1 MVPHL
6 HRIEDSLAKSETDVQ
21 PQTDV
26 QGNSQEGDPRHG
38 VKRRRINTARRR
50 PMMFAVVAAGLVLS
64 LLAFRVGQQA
74 ETTRIQASFERTAS
88 ERVAAVEARLL
99 ATVGTLHSLASFFE
113 TTGDVAPEKF
123 TSFVTPL
130 LSATAGVQAYEWVP
144 LVTSDERSKVEA
156 LGERNQPGFHV
167 AERAPGG
174 AMRAAGQRERYF
186 PVFYVEPLRGNEK
199 ALGFD
204 LYSNEARHAA
214 IDAAIDAR
222 APQATARITLVQ
234 ETGDQYGFLVFY
246 PVFARSGFG
255 RDDLRGVVLGV
266 FRIGDVIAGT
276 TGEKASDSD
285 MTLSI
290 WDLAADPMESQLFP
304 RTYGPREK
312 NASPV
317 STSRNLSVGGRPWK
331 VVATAT
337 PAYVANERGYLPWAF
352 LAVALCLTVNI
363 AWLLDRRYAVEE
375 EVIVRTA
382 EMRQARD
389 DAREANRAK
398 SDFLATMSHEIR
410 TPLNG
415 VIAMADHLL
424 EKSLPDDQRE
434 PLQIIAKSSEHLLSV
449 INDILDYS
457 KLEARKLE
465 FESRP
470 FAIAALVRNVAETF
484 TVQAED
490 KGLHLDIHLAEDLPP
505 FVAGDA
511 VRLRQI
517 LLNFVSNAIKFTAH
531 GHVCIEASCRD
542 EAASLDNPPRLR
554 LELMVRDSGVGMSEE
569 AQKKLF
575 TEFWQA
581 DSSISRRYGGTG
593 LGLAIARRMA
603 EQMGGDILVASAPGV
618 GSAFTI
624 TLPVERV
631 AKEAAP
637 SPDRSERKA
646 AASSQD
652 FEGDFRGKQILLVE
666 DNPTNRRIAKT
677 ILARTGARIDT
688 AQDGAEAVAAAKST
702 AYDLILMDIH
712 MPNMNGFEATR
723 AIRALPAPNG
733 NAPIVALSASAFQ
746 EDQDQC
752 RAAGMNDFLAKP
764 YRGGPLREIVGR
776 AMGVSA
782 AEPVSRAPAIE
793 AANDSSF
800 YSDQPAFEFEC
811 FAVLGKEIG
820 EEDARQ
826 LLSKFMGDARHRL
839 DDMRVAF
846 ARQEMLVL
854 KDAAH
859 SLKSSSAML
868 GLARLS
874 AISREIELVILNKHF
889 DQVENLNHAANTAFH
904 DARPFIDDVLN
915 AA

>member
-1 MVPHL
+1 
-6 HRIEDSLAKSETDVQ
+6 VQ
-21 PQTDV
+21 PQPDA
-26 QGNSQEGDPRHG
+26 QRNSQKEETQGG
-38 VKRRRINTARRR
+38 NRRGINTSRRR
-50 PMMFAVVAAGLVLS
+50 PVMFGVVAAGLVLS
-64 LLAFRVGQQA
+64 LLAFRVGQRV
-74 ETTRIQASFERTAS
+74 ETTRIQASFERAAG
-88 ERVAAVEARLL
+88 ERVATVEARLL

-113 TTGDVAPEKF
+113 TLGDVAPEKF
-123 TSFVTPL
+123 TSFVKPL
-130 LSATAGVQAYEWVP
+130 LAATAGVQAYEWVP
-144 LVTSDERSKVEA
+144 LVTSDERSMVEE
-156 LGERNQPGFHV
+156 LGQRNQPGFRI
-167 AERAPGG
+167 AEREPGG
-174 AMRAAGQRERYF
+174 KMRPAGLRERYF
-186 PVFYVEPLRGNEK
+186 PVVYAEPLRGNEK

-204 LYSNEARHAA
+204 LYSNEARRAA
-214 IDAAIDAR
+214 IDAAIETG

-234 ETGDQYGFLVFY
+234 ETGDQFGFLVFD
-246 PVFARSGFG
+246 PVFAHSGFG
-255 RDDLRGVVLGV
+255 GDNLRGLVLGV

-276 TGEKASDSD
+276 TGDTLQNSD

-290 WDLAADPMESQLFP
+290 WDLSAPPGESLLFP
-304 RTYGPREK
+304 RTSGPREK
-312 NASPV
+312 NASPI

-331 VVATAT
+331 VVAAAT
-337 PAYVANERGYLPWAF
+337 PAYVANERGVLPWAF

-375 EVIVRTA
+375 EVILRTA

-389 DAREANRAK
+389 EAREANRAK

-424 EKSLPDDQRE
+424 EKKLPEDQRE
-434 PLQIIAKSSEHLLSV
+434 PLEIIAKSSEHLLSV
-449 INDILDYS
+449 IDDILDFS

-465 FESRP
+465 FENRP
-470 FAIAALVRNVAETF
+470 FDIAALVRNVAESF
-484 TVQAED
+484 ALQAED
-490 KGLHLDIHLAEDLPP
+490 KGLHLDTHLAEDLPP

-511 VRLRQI
+511 ARLRQI

-542 EAASLDNPPRLR
+542 DPPDVGNPKPKLR
-554 LELMVRDSGVGMSEE
+554 LELMVRDSGPGMSEE

-618 GSAFTI
+618 GSAFTV

-631 AKEAAP
+631 AAEAAP
-637 SPDRSERKA
+637 SLDRRERKA
-646 AASSQD
+646 GRTSED
-652 FEGDFRGKQILLVE
+652 FHGRNILLVE

-688 AQDGAEAVAAAKST
+688 AQDGVEAVAAAKTT

-723 AIRALPAPNG
+723 AIRALPAPYG
-733 NAPIVALSASAFQ
+733 GPPIVALSASAFQ
-746 EDQDQC
+746 EDRDQC
-752 RAAGMNDFLAKP
+752 SAAGMNDFLAKP
-764 YRGGPLREIVGR
+764 YRGGPLRDIVAK
-776 AMGVSA
+776 AMGLGVA
-782 AEPVSRAPAIE
+782 DPARPKMRD
-793 AANDSSF
+793 AQDSSF
-800 YSDQPAFEFEC
+800 YNDQPAFEFEC

-820 EEDARQ
+820 EADARQ
-826 LLSKFMGDARHRL
+826 LLAEFLGDARHRL
-839 DDMRVAF
+839 DDMRGAF
-846 ARQEMLVL
+846 ARQEMLAL

-868 GLARLS
+868 GLARLA
-874 AISREIELVILNKHF
+874 AISKEIEQVIVTKHF
-889 DQVENLNHAANTAFH
+889 DRVENLNHAAHNAFH
-904 DARPFIDDVLN
+904 DARPFIDEVLQ